1 MKNIIVSDDLKKEVK
16 INGEAILLTRK
27 EYDILYYLYQ
37 NPNQVLSKSQL
48 FEKIWQDDYPEDIAN
63 AVSCQIYQLR
73 NKIEPDP
80 KNPYFI
86 LTIRGFGYKFSQQ
99 H

>member
-1 MKNIIVSDDLKKEVK
+1 MKNIIVIDDLKKEVK

-63 AVSCQIYQLR
+63 AVSCQ
-73 NKIEPDP
+73 KIG
-80 KNPYFI
+80 
-86 LTIRGFGYKFSQQ
+86 RA
-99 H
+99 HV